1 MTFSGNIVN
10 IIGVLLVLILVEQNL
25 IMRIAG

>member
-1 MTFSGNIVN
+1 MILSGNIVS
-10 IIGVLLVLILVEQNL
+10 IIVVLLGLILVEQNF

>member
-1 MTFSGNIVN
+1 MILSGNIVN
-10 IIGVLLVLILVEQNL
+10 IIVVLLGLILVEQNL

>member
-10 IIGVLLVLILVEQNL
+10 IIVVLLGLILVEQNL

>member
-1 MTFSGNIVN
+1 MILSGNIVS
-10 IIGVLLVLILVEQNL
+10 IIVVLLGLILVEQNL